1 MALKI
6 TKSTSLQG
14 QSVVDGQ
21 TVIYLSASIS
31 TENLGNST
39 VSQSIQNQE
48 LYSANR
54 VQCRQDIEEFQNY
67 VYDVEDEFLTAE

>member
-1 MALKI
+1 MALTVK
-6 TKSTSLQG
+6 KSTALTG
-14 QSVVDGQ
+14 QSMIDGQ
-21 TVIYLSASIS
+21 VAVYLSANIS
-31 TENLGNST
+31 DENAGNST

-54 VQCRQDIEEFQNY
+54 VQCRQDIAEFQNY